1 MPKTLLLALGLLM
14 PGAAAALDER
24 DACDRAVYRA
34 ASVSF
39 LKLVVMSG
47 EAVQPVQI
55 TDRDGAVW
63 VAYYGMQR
71 QEDGRW
77 QTNACRLVQ
86 PNRTI
91 SA

>member
-1 MPKTLLLALGLLM
+1 MPKSLLLALGLLA
-14 PGAAAALDER
+14 PLPAAALEDR
-24 DACDRAVYRA
+24 DACDRAVHRA

-39 LKLVVMSG
+39 LELLVMSG

-55 TDRDGAVW
+55 TDRGGAVW
-63 VAYYGMQR
+63 VAYYGLQR
-71 QEDGRW
+71 EEDGRW
-77 QTNACRLVQ
+77 RTRACRLVQ

>member
-1 MPKTLLLALGLLM
+1 MRRTLLLALGLLA
-14 PGAAAALDER
+14 PLPAAASADR
-24 DACDRAVYRA
+24 DACDRAVHQA
-34 ASVSF
+34 ANVSF
-39 LKLVVMSG
+39 LELLVMGG

-55 TDRDGAVW
+55 TDRGGAVW

-71 QEDGRW
+71 QDDGRW
-77 QTNACRLVQ
+77 RTSACRLVQ